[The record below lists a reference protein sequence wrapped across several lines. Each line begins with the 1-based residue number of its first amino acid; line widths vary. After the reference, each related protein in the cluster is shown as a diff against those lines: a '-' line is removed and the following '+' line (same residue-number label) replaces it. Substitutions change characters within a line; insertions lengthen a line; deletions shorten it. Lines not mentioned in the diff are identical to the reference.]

1 VAALA
6 NPNRSDR
13 AASEKLLPGA
23 NRQAMISDFNMAKA
37 ASLWRA
43 ESGAPPD
50 FVGTVDAMLPPSK
63 LNSLITYY

>member
-1 VAALA
+1 
-6 NPNRSDR
+6 
-13 AASEKLLPGA
+13 
-23 NRQAMISDFNMAKA
+23 MISDFNMAKA